1 MAVTKFIH
9 DKIRDNGLSY
19 FQTVAAA
26 GNLRLILN
34 SAAPATPT
42 EARTLYDGSAGK
54 YRLSNEIT
62 VASGDVTLSDNPG
75 GGGGRRITVASK
87 TGTAAATRAAGELCF
102 SLVNV
107 ASGAEELLYV
117 GEETTDQAITSGN
130 TITFPAFDIIIPDTV
145 S

>member
-42 EARTLYDGSAGK
+42 EARTLYDGTAGK

-62 VASGDVTLSDNPG
+62 VASADVTLSNNP
-75 GGGGRRITVASK
+75 GGGRRITVASK

-102 SLVNV
+102 SLVN
-107 ASGAEELLYV
+107 AAAGAEELLYV

-130 TITFPAFDIIIPDTV
+130 TITFPAFDIIIPGTV
-145 S
+145 N